1 MESVVLHSSSTN
13 QASSRKF
20 SSSTQKDLWSVCRQG
35 SLTEVDSA
43 LFQTKKNGGSID
55 ARNTFGLTPLHI
67 ATWRNHVPILKRLL
81 SAGADPNARVL
92 LSPICSFI

>member
-1 MESVVLHSSSTN
+1 MLHSGSTN
-13 QASSRKF
+13 QTSSRKF
-20 SSSTQKDLWSVCRQG
+20 SSSSSHKDLWSVCKQG
-35 SLTEVDSA
+35 SLTEVESA
-43 LFQTKKNGGSID
+43 LFLTKKNGGSID

-81 SAGADPNARVL
+81 STGADPNARVL